1 MKKIIF
7 IPILV
12 VILYLSTALYSVH
25 QVHKGIYY
33 NDKLLINEYVEW
45 NQLRE
50 NFKNY
55 LNIQLLKETQNN
67 EDFKNLGGLGVLIT
81 GFASKIADNML
92 DTYVNSEGF
101 SMLLENNKKIKDLPE
116 PSFNTLLG
124 GIKIMDFT
132 GHSSFRIKHKFEKQE
147 ISLLFERK
155 DIDWKITQIEF
166 PDDLFEDFK
175 NSNLDKI
182 QNIFKDKKKPKKSIT
197 SKHIEKIQKHK
208 KNITSKDLEKI
219 QKHIRKCWKTSYGFN
234 ELKDNVILK
243 ISLSKDMSVFSARV
257 VDVNKYVSNSLYK
270 AVADSARRAVIDCSP
285 LPLDNSYYESLK
297 EFEMEFNPNF

>member
-1 MKKIIF
+1 MKKIIL

-12 VILYLSTALYSVH
+12 VTLYLSSALYSVH

-101 SMLLENNKKIKDLPE
+101 SMLLENNKKLKDLPK

-124 GIKIMDFT
+124 SIKIIEFT

-182 QNIFKDKKKPKKSIT
+182 QNIFKYKKKPKKIIT
-197 SKHIEKIQKHK
+197 SKHIEKIQKH
-208 KNITSKDLEKI
+208 
-219 QKHIRKCWKTSYGFN
+219 IRKCWNTSYGFN

-243 ISLSKDMSVFSARV
+243 ISLRKDMSVFSVGV
-257 VDVNKYVSNSLYK
+257 VDKNKYDNNSLYR
-270 AVADSARRAVIDCSP
+270 AVADSAKRSVIDCSP
-285 LPLDNSYYESLK
+285 LPLDDSYYESLK

>member
-124 GIKIMDFT
+124 SIKIMEFT

-182 QNIFKDKKKPKKSIT
+182 ENIFKDKKKPKKNIT
-197 SKHIEKIQKHK
+197 SKHIEI
-208 KNITSKDLEKI
+208 I
-219 QKHIRKCWKTSYGFN
+219 QKHIRKCWNTSYGFN